1 MSRSVVSRPSSPLS
15 PGSGAN
21 TLPTGGPSNA
31 SLATEGGRAGRW
43 LSLLT
48 YLMVGGALVLFALW
62 AINPTPCSDLWWQMK
77 TGELIWNE
85 RAIPRTDRFSFLA
98 EGRPWIIQEWG
109 SEVMFYLLF
118 TKVGPSSLVLFKML
132 AFAAALGL
140 GLAAA
145 WTRCRGALTAIVTA
159 LLVGY
164 STQYFADMRPQM
176 LTYVFLASLL
186 LLLERDRSVPGSRA
200 RWLLPP
206 LMLLWVNFHAGFM
219 AGVSVLLAT
228 IAGDAIEAW
237 LVRRRSTGIAGPQ
250 SHEAASLEGSC
261 PTLPRWR
268 RLVLPAVLA
277 VLATCVN
284 PYGAEIYLYPFTLLR
299 HQSMLN
305 FVQEWFSPDFHDNWM
320 RGYEICLFLAAAV
333 LVGSRRSKR
342 PADMLLLLFWAHHS
356 LQSRRHIPVFLIVAL
371 PVLADHLAGCGER
384 ALCWLRD
391 GGWRPS
397 VSALRAA
404 TAAVLIMGIGLGVA
418 RAASTLPRGD
428 LFEYSGGLWFYP
440 RAACDVIE
448 KNNWSGRM
456 YNEFDWG
463 GYCIWRFYPRQQ
475 VFVDGRCE
483 VYFDGAWENHQAVH
497 YAQPDWADRL
507 RIARVDTLLVKPES
521 YLNQALTTSREWVR
535 VYADPISQVYR
546 RKQPFER

>member
-1 MSRSVVSRPSSPLS
+1 MPRSVVSRPSSHRS
-15 PGSGAN
+15 PGSGVD
-21 TLPTGGPSNA
+21 TSLSGKPSSGPPISHP
-31 SLATEGGRAGRW
+31 GRW
-43 LSLLT
+43 LAPLT
-48 YLMVGGALVLFALW
+48 YLLVAGALVLFALW

-85 RAIPRTDRFSFLA
+85 QAIPRTDRFSFMA
-98 EGRPWIIQEWG
+98 EGRPWIIQEWAT
-109 SEVMFYLLF
+109 EVMFYLLF

-145 WTRCRGALTAIVTA
+145 WTRCRGALTAIVTT

-164 STQYFADMRPQM
+164 SVQFFADMRPQM
-176 LTYVFLASLL
+176 VTYFFLASLL

-200 RWLLPP
+200 RWLIPGV
-206 LMLLWVNFHAGFM
+206 MLLWVNFHAGFM
-219 AGVSVLLAT
+219 AGVAVLLAT
-228 IAGDAIEAW
+228 VAGDALEAW
-237 LVRRRSTGIAGPQ
+237 LTRRQ
-250 SHEAASLEGSC
+250 SRETADPDEGGSS
-261 PTLPRWR
+261 LPRWR
-268 RLVLPAVLA
+268 RLLLPAGIA
-277 VLATCVN
+277 ILATCLN

-305 FVQEWFSPDFHDNWM
+305 FVQEWFSPDFHDDWM
-320 RGYEICLFLAAAV
+320 RGYEFCLFLAAAV
-333 LVGSRRSKR
+333 LVGSRRRKR
-342 PADMLLLLFWAHHS
+342 PADMLLLLFWAHQS
-356 LQSRRHIPVFLIVAL
+356 LQSRRHIPVFLIIAL

-384 ALCWLRD
+384 LLQWLRE

-397 VSALRAA
+397 TPLLRAITASAL
-404 TAAVLIMGIGLGVA
+404 VLGIGIGVA

-463 GYCIWRFYPRQQ
+463 GYCIWRFYPRQK
-475 VFVDGRCE
+475 VFIDGRCE

-521 YLNQALTTSREWVR
+521 YLNQVVSTSHEWVR
-535 VYADPISQVYR
+535 VHADPIAQVYR
-546 RKQPFER
+546 RRQPFEQ